1 MTSDPRTLALTAVTL
16 VAFAANSLLTRLAL
30 GDREIDAATFTA
42 VRLVSGAVVLALL
55 TRLQA
60 GTWRPL
66 SAGGALGPVSLIV
79 YALPFSF
86 AYLHIGAA
94 VGALVLFG
102 VVQLTMI
109 GYGLW
114 RGERPRW
121 QTWLG
126 LGLAAGGLLALALPN
141 AARPD
146 PLGLALMAMAG
157 AAWGVYSLA
166 GRTVSDPLASNARNF
181 LWTSPVAIAVALGVG
196 DPSATTTR
204 GIALGLIS
212 GGVTS
217 GLGYAIWYRTLS
229 RLSVTQGSIVQLGV
243 PVVAALGAVVLLDEQ
258 LTLLLTL
265 AGSSVLAGVGLALI
279 GRAAGGPR
287 RHS

>member
-1 MTSDPRTLALTAVTL
+1 MTPDPRTITLTAVTL

-30 GDREIDAATFTA
+30 GDRQIDAATFTA
-42 VRLVSGAVVLALL
+42 IRLVSGAVVLALFV
-55 TRLQA
+55 RLQA
-60 GTWRPL
+60 GTWRGL
-66 SAGGALGPVSLIV
+66 AGRGALGPVSLIV

-86 AYLHIGAA
+86 AYLHLGAA

-126 LGLAAGGLLALALPN
+126 LGLAAGGLAALTLPN

-146 PLGLALMAMAG
+146 PFGLLLMAGAG

-166 GRTVSDPLASNARNF
+166 GRAESDPIASNARNF
-181 LWTSPVAIAVALGVG
+181 LWTSPLAIAVMFIFGT
-196 DPSATTTR
+196 PSAATGR
-204 GIALGLIS
+204 GIALGLVS

-217 GLGYAIWYRTLS
+217 GLGYAIWYRALS

-243 PVVAALGAVVLLDEQ
+243 PVIAAIGAVLLLDER

-265 AGSSVLAGVGLALI
+265 AGTAVLAGVGLALT
-279 GRAAGGPR
+279 GRADGR
-287 RHS
+287 D

>member
-1 MTSDPRTLALTAVTL
+1 MTPDARTLTLTAVTL

-30 GDREIDAATFTA
+30 GGKQIDAATFTA
-42 VRLVSGAVVLALL
+42 VRLASGALVLAVIV
-55 TRLQA
+55 RLQA
-60 GTWRPL
+60 GTWRAL
-66 SAGGALGPVSLIV
+66 AGRGALGPVSLLV

-114 RGERPRW
+114 RGERPRGL
-121 QTWLG
+121 TWLG
-126 LGLAAGGLLALALPN
+126 LGLAAGGLAALTVPD

-146 PLGLALMAMAG
+146 PFGLLLMAGAG

-166 GRTVSDPLASNARNF
+166 GRTASDPIASNARNF
-181 LWTSPVAIAVALGVG
+181 LWTSPVAIAVMLAIGEPSAASRLGVALALVAG
-196 DPSATTTR
+196 
-204 GIALGLIS
+204 GI
-212 GGVTS
+212 TS
-217 GLGYAIWYRTLS
+217 GVGYAIWYRALS

-243 PVVAALGAVVLLDEQ
+243 PVIAAVGAVVFLDER
-258 LTLLLTL
+258 LTALLAIAGAAVLT
-265 AGSSVLAGVGLALI
+265 GVGLALI
-279 GRAAGGPR
+279 SRSGAGP
-287 RHS
+287 